1 MSQEQPDRL
10 ICMQTNLSRGVVVGA
25 AILNDATQPSK
36 MLAAR
41 RKAPKSLAGYWE
53 FPGGKV
59 ESGESNTD
67 GLIREIY
74 EELGVDIDILGLVH
88 APDERGWL
96 LDNGMH
102 MHVYTAVVTKGE
114 VVPLTEHDQLHWAAL
129 NAADI
134 HALEWIPADR
144 PILDA
149 ILEQLTYT
157 NEF

>member
-1 MSQEQPDRL
+1 
-10 ICMQTNLSRGVVVGA
+10 MQTNSSRRVVVGA

-41 RKAPKSLAGYWE
+41 RMAPKSLAGYWE

-59 ESGESNTD
+59 EPGESNIA
-67 GLIREIY
+67 GLTREIH
-74 EELGVDIDILGLVH
+74 EELGVDIDILGLVG

-96 LDNGMH
+96 LDNGMY
-102 MHVYTAVVTKGE
+102 MHVYTAIVTRGE
-114 VVPLTEHDQLHWAAL
+114 AAPLTEHDQLYWAPL
-129 NAADI
+129 NASDI

-149 ILEQLTYT
+149 ILEKLTGA
-157 NEF
+157 EEL